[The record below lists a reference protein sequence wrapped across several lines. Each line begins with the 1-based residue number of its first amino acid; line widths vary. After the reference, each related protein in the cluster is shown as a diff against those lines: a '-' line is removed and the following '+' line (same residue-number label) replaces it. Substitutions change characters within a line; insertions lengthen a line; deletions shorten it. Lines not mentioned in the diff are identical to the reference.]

1 MPAPYSY
8 EFINQYNASID
19 PSTVHCHNTNLVWY
33 FKRYLLE
40 RTFSV
45 FKWTF
50 PDTWSADY
58 FRYVLY
64 MMGYIVIVNTDSFGV
79 IPQIAGLRGY
89 NVFYQPT
96 HAIITNPLINGIL
109 EPEIDTQCT
118 VIKLTPDYMGVSD
131 LISYY
136 ANLMAIAG
144 EAAGM
149 NLINSK
155 LAYIIGAKNKPMA
168 EALKKLFD
176 MVQSGNP
183 MVVYDKAYSPEDG
196 SPLLEFFT
204 QDLKSNFIA
213 PDILL
218 SIRKLENEFDSKIGL
233 ANVNSEKKERLT
245 NDEVNANR
253 DETYSLASIW
263 FESVTKGIEKAK
275 AMFPGIDDFKVEWR
289 FNNEQERSGYD
300 AGNSFDSRYL
310 EL

>member
-1 MPAPYSY
+1 MSAPYSY
-8 EFINQYNASID
+8 EFINSYNAAIE
-19 PSTVHCHNTNLVWY
+19 PSTVHCRNTNLTWF

-40 RTFSV
+40 RVFSV
-45 FKWTF
+45 FKWTL
-50 PDTWSADY
+50 PETWSMDY

-96 HAIITNPLINGIL
+96 HAIITNPLIKGIL
-109 EPEIDTQCT
+109 EPEIDTQCV
-118 VIKLTPDYMGVSD
+118 VIKLTPDYCGISD

-136 ANLMAIAG
+136 AEMMAVAG

-155 LAYIIGAKNKPMA
+155 LAYIIGAKNKAMA
-168 EALKKLFD
+168 ESMKKLFD

-183 MVVYDKAYSPEDG
+183 MVVYDKNYAPEDQA
-196 SPLLEFFT
+196 PLLELFS
-204 QDLKSNFIA
+204 QNLEQNFIA

-218 SIRKLENEFDSKIGL
+218 SIRKLENEFDAKIGL

-245 NDEVNANR
+245 NDEVAANR
-253 DETYSLASIW
+253 DETYSLAEVW
-263 FESVTKGIEKAK
+263 MESLKYGIKKAK
-275 AMFPGIDDFKVEWR
+275 DMFGLTDFNVEWR
-289 FNNEQERSGYD
+289 FKDDARNSLDPGTVPVRSG
-300 AGNSFDSRYL
+300 NIQ
-310 EL
+310 

>member
-1 MPAPYSY
+1 MSAPYSY
-8 EFINQYNASID
+8 EFINTYNSTID
-19 PSTVHCHNTNLVWY
+19 PSTVHCHNTNLVWF

-45 FKWTF
+45 FKWTL
-50 PDTWSADY
+50 PETWNEDY

-64 MMGYIVIVNTDSFGV
+64 MMGYIAIVNTDSFGV

-109 EPEIDTQCT
+109 EPEIDSQCV
-118 VIKLTPDYMGVSD
+118 VIKMTPDYMGVSD
-131 LISYY
+131 LITYY

-155 LAYIIGAKNKPMA
+155 LAYIIGAKNKTMA

-213 PDILL
+213 PDVLL

-245 NDEVNANR
+245 NEEVNANR
-253 DETYSLASIW
+253 DETYSLSSIW
-263 FESVTKGIEKAK
+263 FESITKGIEKAK
-275 AMFPGIDDFKVEWR
+275 AMFPGMGEFKVEWR
-289 FNNEQERSGYD
+289 FKEGGAKDVGHVVNNG
-300 AGNSFDSRYL
+300 AM